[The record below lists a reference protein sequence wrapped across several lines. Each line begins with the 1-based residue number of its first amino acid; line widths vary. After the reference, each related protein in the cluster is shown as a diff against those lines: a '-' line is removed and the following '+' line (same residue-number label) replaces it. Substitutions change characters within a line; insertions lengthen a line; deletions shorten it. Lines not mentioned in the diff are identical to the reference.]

1 MENTNDVLSD
11 LKDIA
16 SGLKRIGKNRKVVL
30 PHHKEFELIE
40 ELEGIAAG
48 AMQNLK
54 RRFVMSYESFT
65 LEKDGH
71 VANMILCRGESL
83 NTMTRKFGWLP
94 QFQ

>member
-40 ELEGIAAG
+40 ELEG
-48 AMQNLK
+48 L
-54 RRFVMSYESFT
+54 
-65 LEKDGH
+65 
-71 VANMILCRGESL
+71 SL
-83 NTMTRKFGWLP
+83 IHI
-94 QFQ
+94 

>member
-1 MENTNDVLSD
+1 MENTNDVLRD

-48 AMQNLK
+48 AIAK
-54 RRFVMSYESFT
+54 
-65 LEKDGH
+65 LENG
-71 VANMILCRGESL
+71 GS
-83 NTMTRKFGWLP
+83 
-94 QFQ
+94 

>member
-40 ELEGIAAG
+40 ELECIAAG
-48 AMQNLK
+48 AIAK
-54 RRFVMSYESFT
+54 
-65 LEKDGH
+65 LENG
-71 VANMILCRGESL
+71 GS
-83 NTMTRKFGWLP
+83 
-94 QFQ
+94 

>member
-40 ELEGIAAG
+40 YLF
-48 AMQNLK
+48 N
-54 RRFVMSYESFT
+54 ES
-65 LEKDGH
+65 K
-71 VANMILCRGESL
+71 
-83 NTMTRKFGWLP
+83 KFKNSSR
-94 QFQ
+94 